1 MSETYTPPTF
11 NQDNIQG
18 WKSYLDKKGYVV
30 LRDILT
36 FENKENYLEIFKREW
51 CQVANGFSWDDSS
64 TWTSKNLPLM
74 LSKGMAVYSG
84 WGHSEFM
91 WSLRT
96 DPNIYGIF
104 EKLFDTNNLV
114 CSFDGFSAFF
124 DSKIQKSPSWL
135 HVDQNPK
142 TLIESYQ
149 GAYNFLKVGEH
160 DAGFVVVPESHNTY
174 TPNVSHKKNWI
185 VVDQDTFK
193 SDAKKLLIPENCF
206 VIWNSKVIH
215 ANEGM
220 KKGSKGFNRLTA
232 YITYLPKELRSED
245 IKQKRIEAYKNAET
259 TSHWAN
265 KCEIK
270 RYPYGFGPNYE
281 KKNFKKI
288 QSRLDSNGEIPKFRC
303 KFI

>member
-1 MSETYTPPTF
+1 M
-11 NQDNIQG
+11 
-18 WKSYLDKKGYVV
+18 
-30 LRDILT
+30 
-36 FENKENYLEIFKREW
+36 
-51 CQVANGFSWDDSS
+51 
-64 TWTSKNLPLM
+64 
-74 LSKGMAVYSG
+74 
-84 WGHSEFM
+84 
-91 WSLRT
+91 
-96 DPNIYGIF
+96 
-104 EKLFDTNNLV
+104 
-114 CSFDGFSAFF
+114 
-124 DSKIQKSPSWL
+124 
-135 HVDQNPK
+135 
-142 TLIESYQ
+142 
-149 GAYNFLKVGEH
+149 GEH
-160 DAGFVVVPESHNTY
+160 DAGFVVVPESHKTY

-193 SDAKKLLIPENCF
+193 SEAKKLLIPENCF
-206 VIWNSKVIH
+206 VIWNSKLIH

-270 RYPYGFGPNYE
+270 RYPYDFGPNYE

-288 QSRLDSNGEIPKFRC
+288 QSRLGSNGEIPKFRC